1 MSAAGLPWSP
11 EQRRLL
17 AAMGYALYSLRAGP
31 SPAATATAT
40 AAAPA
45 AMALD
50 FDDPLFPALIRAAG
64 VAPAR
69 PSEFDWSG
77 WARALA
83 LPPLDELRRD
93 PRAKRA
99 LWTRLRRWRRE
110 QRDR

>member
-1 MSAAGLPWSP
+1 MSAAGQPWSP

-17 AAMGYALYSLRAGP
+17 AAMGYALYSQRAAP
-31 SPAATATAT
+31 SPAT
-40 AAAPA
+40 AAAATPA
-45 AMALD
+45 ATALD